1 MDGMMEML
9 GYDFVLRGVVA
20 GVCVAVICSM
30 LGVVLVL
37 RRLSLIGDGLA
48 HVTFFGVALGLYL
61 RSQPVFFSIPVVMA
75 SSLGIFR
82 LMERARMYG
91 DAAIG
96 MVSAGGVAGGI
107 ILASLGGGF
116 NVDIFSYLFGN
127 ILSITSEE
135 MWLSVLLSAVVL
147 GVMVYYYR
155 ELMSVSFDEEFAKAS
170 GINTGRINSILVLI
184 TSVAVVLTIKVVG
197 VMLTSALMVIP
208 AVTAIQVAR
217 GFRSTMAAA
226 VAISILSVIAGL
238 FVSFFLNLP
247 SGATIVLVNIVIF
260 LGVITAKRFLRAPRR
275 ETA

>member
-1 MDGMMEML
+1 MVGMGEML

-20 GVCVAVICSM
+20 GVCVGIICST

-48 HVTFFGVALGLYL
+48 HVTFFGVALGLYF

-96 MVSAGGVAGGI
+96 MVSAGGIAGGI
-107 ILASLGGGF
+107 ILASLGGGL

-127 ILSITSEE
+127 ILSISSRE
-135 MWLSVLLSAVVL
+135 MWLSVFLSVVVM

-170 GINTGRINSILVLI
+170 GINTGRINSIMVLI

-208 AVTAIQVAR
+208 AVTAIQAAR
-217 GFRSTMAAA
+217 GFRSTIAAA
-226 VAISILSVIAGL
+226 ALVAVSSVIGGL
-238 FVSFFLNLP
+238 VISFFLNLP
-247 SGATIVLVNIVIF
+247 SGAVIVLLNIAFFI
-260 LGVITAKRFLRAPRR
+260 GVITFNRFRRRANK